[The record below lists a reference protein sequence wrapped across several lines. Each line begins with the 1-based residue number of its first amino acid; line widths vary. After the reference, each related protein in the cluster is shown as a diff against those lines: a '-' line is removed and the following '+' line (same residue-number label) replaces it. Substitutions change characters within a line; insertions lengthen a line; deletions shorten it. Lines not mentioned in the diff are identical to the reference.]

1 MTDLGYG
8 EKRVVVTGC
17 TSGIGEAAARLLL
30 SLGAEVHGLDWKD
43 CALPLASFTR
53 LDLRDWA
60 AIDAAAASLGA
71 VDVLFNCAGIAMRP
85 TPLEVV
91 QINYIGPRRL
101 SDALLPAMKPGSAI
115 VSVASIG
122 GLGWS
127 GHVPQL
133 LELAAQPTSE
143 AATSWCES
151 HPDLTGNAYAF
162 SKEALI
168 GWTIHASTGLAARGI
183 RINCTL
189 PGSVD
194 TALLDEFAA
203 VSPPASIKASE
214 QPMDRRSTPDE
225 QARAL
230 VFLGSDWASYIN
242 GALLMVDGGFLA
254 GNTSGQLRPAV
265 SSARDGEAAPA

>member
-1 MTDLGYG
+1 VTDLGYG
-8 EKRVVVTGC
+8 NKRVVVTGC
-17 TSGIGEAAARLLL
+17 TSGIGEATARLLL

-71 VDVLFNCAGIAMRP
+71 VDVLFNCAGVAIRP
-85 TPLEVV
+85 TPIEIM

-101 SDALLPAMKPGSAI
+101 TDALLPAMERGSAVI
-115 VSVASIG
+115 SVASIG

-127 GHVPQL
+127 GHLPQL
-133 LELAAQPTSE
+133 LELAAQSGSE
-143 AATSWCES
+143 AATGWCEA
-151 HPDLTGNAYAF
+151 HPDLLANAYGF

-168 GWTIHASTGLAARGI
+168 GWTLHASTGLAARGI

-194 TALLDEFAA
+194 TGLLDEFVA

-214 QPMDRRSTPDE
+214 QPMDRRSAPSE
-225 QARAL
+225 QASAL
-230 VFLGSDWASYIN
+230 VFLGSDWASYIS

-254 GNTSGQLRPAV
+254 GNTNGQLRPANN
-265 SSARDGEAAPA
+265 SERR